1 MSNVLA
7 LNPASPPNSAPTV
20 EPTVNPDWNSAYGP
34 TTRPCARAAEAV
46 PRASM
51 AATTNETLLM
61 NKPPLGGATDELL
74 RTDKRRNRAEELG
87 GRPQR
92 REGCSEGT

>member
-7 LNPASPPNSAPTV
+7 LNPASPPNRPPTV
-20 EPTVNPDWNSAYGP
+20 EPTVKPDWNSAYAP
-34 TTRPCARAAEAV
+34 TTSPCARPPAAV

-51 AATTNETLLM
+51 AATTNETLCM
-61 NKPPLGGATDELL
+61 NKPPLDGAADELL
-74 RTDKRRNRAEELG
+74 RTDTHRNRAEELG

-92 REGCSEGT
+92 RVGCSEGT